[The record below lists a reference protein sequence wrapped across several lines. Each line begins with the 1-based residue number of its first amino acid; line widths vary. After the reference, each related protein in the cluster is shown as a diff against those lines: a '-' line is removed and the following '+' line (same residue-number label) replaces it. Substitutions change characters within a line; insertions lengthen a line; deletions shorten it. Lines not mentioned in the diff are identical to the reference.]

1 MQHFSAL
8 FIGRAKIFIARHVTP
23 PVMIAR
29 PHHIERLT
37 TLTATALKAIAL
49 AVVAG
54 ICGLS
59 APAAA
64 QDAQWVTRTLTV
76 SGRDEAGACASAR
89 ARAADAARAY
99 QGLNIQQCQC
109 RPVDDAGGQSAGGVN
124 CRLTYEVLARQSS
137 K

>member
-1 MQHFSAL
+1 L
-8 FIGRAKIFIARHVTP
+8 FIGWAKIFIACHVTP

-29 PHHIERLT
+29 PHHIGQLI
-37 TLTATALKAIAL
+37 TLAVTVLKAITL

-59 APAAA
+59 VPAAA
-64 QDAQWVTRTLTV
+64 QDARWVTRTLTV
-76 SGRDEAGACASAR
+76 SARDEAGACASAR

-99 QGLNIQQCQC
+99 QGLNIQQCRC
-109 RPVDDAGGQSAGGVN
+109 RPADDAGGVN
-124 CRLTYEVLARQSS
+124 CRLTYEVLVRQGF